1 MTSSQASLH
10 LEETRL
16 QAFHQV
22 DDGVHGPMA
31 IVISS
36 NVSHENRK
44 DLLYNAI
51 AKAEYIPPAILCGL
65 AFSAIPKEYTTE
77 FKKWSFYLSPDTSQ
91 KSHST
96 KHVCPI

>member
-22 DDGVHGPMA
+22 DDGAHGPMA
-31 IVISS
+31 IVMSS
-36 NVSHENRK
+36 DVSHENRK

-51 AKAEYIPPAILCGL
+51 AKTEYIPPAIHLGL
-65 AFSAIPKEYTTE
+65 AF
-77 FKKWSFYLSPDTSQ
+77 
-91 KSHST
+91 
-96 KHVCPI
+96 